1 MVKIIER
8 DPGLLPREA
17 SERELDELL
26 SELARNNSMIEDY
39 SKRVEY
45 ETNRK
50 IEETYRNWIRHYVN
64 ENVHLIS
71 LIEIK
76 KAQGSD
82 KMNKN
87 ENKIDEN
94 EWMRVLSGW
103 KKDTESD
110 EWEPY
115 MEHSLL
121 SLLIYI
127 EETKMDLKNTSVQE
141 LLNIIFDYI
150 QKKGNESK

>member
-1 MVKIIER
+1 LWGTHETMEAKTWLK
-8 DPGLLPREA
+8 LLKEIQ
-17 SERELDELL
+17 ELL

-76 KAQGSD
+76 KAQM
-82 KMNKN
+82 KRK
-87 ENKIDEN
+87 
-94 EWMRVLSGW
+94 R
-103 KKDTESD
+103 
-110 EWEPY
+110 
-115 MEHSLL
+115 
-121 SLLIYI
+121 
-127 EETKMDLKNTSVQE
+127 
-141 LLNIIFDYI
+141 
-150 QKKGNESK
+150 

>member
-8 DPGLLPREA
+8 DPGLLSREA

-26 SELARNNSMIEDY
+26 SELARNNSMIDDY
-39 SKRVEY
+39 SKRVES
-45 ETNRK
+45 EENSK
-50 IEETYRNWIRHYVN
+50 IKETYRSWITHYVN
-64 ENVHLIS
+64 ENVHLIT

>member
-1 MVKIIER
+1 
-8 DPGLLPREA
+8 
-17 SERELDELL
+17 
-26 SELARNNSMIEDY
+26 
-39 SKRVEY
+39 
-45 ETNRK
+45 
-50 IEETYRNWIRHYVN
+50 
-64 ENVHLIS
+64 
-71 LIEIK
+71 
-76 KAQGSD
+76 
-82 KMNKN
+82 MNKN

-150 QKKGNESK
+150 QKKGE

>member
-1 MVKIIER
+1 
-8 DPGLLPREA
+8 
-17 SERELDELL
+17 
-26 SELARNNSMIEDY
+26 
-39 SKRVEY
+39 
-45 ETNRK
+45 
-50 IEETYRNWIRHYVN
+50 
-64 ENVHLIS
+64 
-71 LIEIK
+71 
-76 KAQGSD
+76 
-82 KMNKN
+82 MNKN

-115 MEHSLL
+115 MKHSLL

-141 LLNIIFDYI
+141 LLNIIFNYI
-150 QKKGNESK
+150 QNEGNESK